1 MMLGRFEQF
10 SGAIACIHRGISKIE
25 RDEMVKAGYKGIF
38 APCLLILYHHPD
50 GIDAAALGRAC
61 DKDKAA
67 VSRII
72 AEMQKLGLIYRKGE
86 NSYRAKLFLT
96 PKGDRAAHYVCRK
109 AVAAVEA
116 AGRGLTE
123 EERIVFYSCL
133 NRIAANIRKIEK
145 TGIPGNIE
153 F

>member
-1 MMLGRFEQF
+1 MLGRFEQF
-10 SGAIACIHRGISKIE
+10 SSAIACIHRGIAKIE
-25 RDEMVKAGYKGIF
+25 RDEMVKTGYKGIF
-38 APCLLILYHHPD
+38 APCLLVMYHHPE
-50 GIDAAALGRAC
+50 GIDAAALCRAC

-72 AEMQKLGLIYRKGE
+72 AEMIKLGLISRKGD
-86 NSYRAKLFLT
+86 NAYRAKLFLT
-96 PKGDRAAHYVCRK
+96 TKGERAAHYVCRK

-133 NRIAANIRKIEK
+133 NRIAASIQKIEK
-145 TGIPGNIE
+145 TGIPGNIV